1 MKKVIQ
7 GKELNTTTAKMI
19 GIATIDAEK
28 DIVEVLYRT
37 KSGVYFIHNVFKKS
51 TTGKLDVGEDV
62 YLITVDEA
70 ERWAKRWLTSSEYDG
85 WFGSGVINETV
96 KITVNISGYAY
107 NILKREK
114 EKTGDTYGD
123 IITHAL
129 ETLEMM

>member
-1 MKKVIQ
+1 MKKVIH

-19 GIATIDAEK
+19 GIATIDADK

-37 KSGVYFIHNVFKKS
+37 KSGAYFIHNIFKKS
-51 TTGKLDVGEDV
+51 TTGKLEVGEDI
-62 YLITVDEA
+62 YLITADEA
-70 ERWAKRWLTSSEYDG
+70 KEWAKKWLTSSEYDG
-85 WFGSGVINETV
+85 WFGGIINETV

-123 IITHAL
+123 IISTAL
-129 ETLEMM
+129 ELM

>member
-19 GIATIDAEK
+19 GIATIDADK

-51 TTGKLDVGEDV
+51 TTGKLEAGEDI
-62 YLITVDEA
+62 YLITADEA
-70 ERWAKRWLTSSEYDG
+70 KEWAKKWLTNSEYDG

-114 EKTGDTYGD
+114 EKTGDTYGE
-123 IITHAL
+123 IISTAL
-129 ETLEMM
+129 ALM

>member
-1 MKKVIQ
+1 MKKVIH

-19 GIATIDAEK
+19 GIATIDTDK

-51 TTGKLDVGEDV
+51 TTGKLETVEDI
-62 YLITVDEA
+62 YIITADEA
-70 ERWAKRWLTSSEYDG
+70 KEWAKKWLTSSEYDG

-114 EKTGDTYGD
+114 EKTGDTYGE
-123 IITHAL
+123 IISTAL
-129 ETLEMM
+129 ELM

>member
-1 MKKVIQ
+1 MKKVIH

-19 GIATIDAEK
+19 GIATIDADK

-37 KSGVYFIHNVFKKS
+37 KSGAYFIHNIFKKS
-51 TTGKLDVGEDV
+51 TTGKLEVGEDI
-62 YLITVDEA
+62 YLITADEA
-70 ERWAKRWLTSSEYDG
+70 KEWAKKWLTSSEYDG
-85 WFGSGVINETV
+85 WFGSGIINETV

-123 IITHAL
+123 IISTAL
-129 ETLEMM
+129 ELM

>member
-1 MKKVIQ
+1 MKKVIH

-19 GIATIDAEK
+19 GIATIDADK

-37 KSGVYFIHNVFKKS
+37 NSGVYFIHNVFKKS
-51 TTGKLDVGEDV
+51 TTGKLEVGENI
-62 YLITVDEA
+62 YLITADEA
-70 ERWAKRWLTSSEYDG
+70 KEWAKKWLTSSEYDG
-85 WFGSGVINETV
+85 WFGSGIINETV

-123 IITHAL
+123 IISTAL
-129 ETLEMM
+129 ELM

>member
-19 GIATIDAEK
+19 GTAMIDAEK

-51 TTGKLDVGEDV
+51 TTGKLEVGENIH
-62 YLITVDEA
+62 LITADEA
-70 ERWAKRWLTSSEYDG
+70 QQWAKKWLTSSEYDG
-85 WFGSGVINETV
+85 WFGSGIINETV

-107 NILKREK
+107 NILKHEK

-123 IITHAL
+123 IISTAL
-129 ETLEMM
+129 ELM

>member
-19 GIATIDAEK
+19 GIATIDADK

-37 KSGVYFIHNVFKKS
+37 TSGVSSIHNVFKKS
-51 TTGKLDVGEDV
+51 TTGKLEAGEDI
-62 YLITVDEA
+62 YLITADEA
-70 ERWAKRWLTSSEYDG
+70 KEWAKKWLTSSEYDG

-114 EKTGDTYGD
+114 EKTGDTYGE
-123 IITHAL
+123 IISTAL
-129 ETLEMM
+129 ELM

>member
-19 GIATIDAEK
+19 GTAMIDTEK

-51 TTGKLDVGEDV
+51 VTGKLEVGEDI
-62 YLITVDEA
+62 YLITADEA
-70 ERWAKRWLTSSEYDG
+70 QQWAKKWLTSSEYDG
-85 WFGSGVINETV
+85 WFGGIINETV

-114 EKTGDTYGD
+114 EKTSDTYGD

-129 ETLEMM
+129 ETLEIM

>member
-1 MKKVIQ
+1 MKKVIH

-19 GIATIDAEK
+19 GIATIDADK

-37 KSGVYFIHNVFKKS
+37 KSGAYFIHNIFKKS
-51 TTGKLDVGEDV
+51 TTGKLEIGEDI
-62 YLITVDEA
+62 YLITADEA
-70 ERWAKRWLTSSEYDG
+70 KEWAKKWLTSSEYDG
-85 WFGSGVINETV
+85 WFGSGIINETV

-123 IITHAL
+123 IISTAL
-129 ETLEMM
+129 ELM

>member
-19 GIATIDAEK
+19 GIATIDADK

-37 KSGVYFIHNVFKKS
+37 NSGVYFIHNVFKKS
-51 TTGKLDVGEDV
+51 TTGKLEVGENI
-62 YLITVDEA
+62 YLITADEA
-70 ERWAKRWLTSSEYDG
+70 ERWAKQWLTSSEYDG
-85 WFGSGVINETV
+85 WFGSGIINETV

-123 IITHAL
+123 IISTAL
-129 ETLEMM
+129 ELM